1 MTEQEYV
8 VANENQV
15 SQHELYIASS
25 DHARKSL
32 YRPHG
37 THRHSDAAETTRYFS
52 QVETSF
58 IHRNQSLS
66 SGSVIDTFSNTYM
79 PNAVMR
85 ANKLDVADVTDATI
99 KTATAMQWPWCC
111 ASEFASVVLT
121 NDGLP
126 Q

>member
-1 MTEQEYV
+1 M
-8 VANENQV
+8 
-15 SQHELYIASS
+15 HES
-25 DHARKSL
+25 H
-32 YRPHG
+32 RPHG

-85 ANKLDVADVTDATI
+85 ARKLEVTDTI
-99 KTATAMQWPWCC
+99 IHPILSGAI
-111 ASEFASVVLT
+111 FALGGMKQSVDISFIKPET
-121 NDGLP
+121 NDGLRMQP
-126 Q
+126 NEKKNG